1 MEGKID
7 ANEFYLLQSD
17 HFHVLNKETLIPND
31 LDTGD
36 IILFSRRCT
45 DMSLCGAMLCYGA
58 KVDDGKNYQQ

>member
-17 HFHVLNKETLIPND
+17 HFHVLNRETLIPND

-36 IILFSRRCT
+36 IILFSRRCA
-45 DMSLCGAMLCYGA
+45 DMGLFGAMLCYGA
-58 KVDDGKNYQQ
+58 KVDDGKNCQE